1 MSNFIN
7 TLVNTLNGYLWGPI
21 MIVLCL
27 GVAIIYSVVL
37 KFPQIR
43 LFKSMVHYLTK
54 GSSSENGISSFQGFA
69 MALGGRVGVGNI
81 AGVATA
87 IFYGGPGALFWMW
100 IYALLGAA
108 SAFAESTAGQIWKTE
123 DNGEY
128 CGGPAQYIA
137 RGLRCKPLA
146 VLYALAAVLA
156 FGLTGP
162 TVQSYNI
169 ADSMRNAFNV
179 PPLVTGII
187 VAILF
192 AVIVAGGAKHDVAA
206 LKGLGA
212 SFLNHNPL
220 AAELNGLARGACTCQ
235 QLELANRKLL
245 LVEALEH
252 LGAHGSRRAQ
262 NSNRVLFHAS
272 PFKGFG
278 FCPHAE
284 QADYC
289 CQCIQER
296 GGHETRPVETKPKRN
311 APP

>member
-1 MSNFIN
+1 MQRPRGNQ
-7 TLVNTLNGYLWGPI
+7 TDNGR
-21 MIVLCL
+21 
-27 GVAIIYSVVL
+27 A
-37 KFPQIR
+37 
-43 LFKSMVHYLTK
+43 
-54 GSSSENGISSFQGFA
+54 
-69 MALGGRVGVGNI
+69 VGVGDEAVMPLDI
-81 AGVATA
+81 VGIDLGHDQRHLGIHTEGMAVVDHD
-87 IFYGGPGALFWMW
+87 GAALDGLRQQ
-100 IYALLGAA
+100 LLG
-108 SAFAESTAGQIWKTE
+108 
-123 DNGEY
+123 D
-128 CGGPAQYIA
+128 
-137 RGLRCKPLA
+137 
-146 VLYALAAVLA
+146 
-156 FGLTGP
+156 
-162 TVQSYNI
+162 
-169 ADSMRNAFNV
+169 
-179 PPLVTGII
+179 
-187 VAILF
+187 
-192 AVIVAGGAKHDVAA
+192 IVAGSAEHDVAA

-212 SFLNHNPL
+212 SFLNHDLL

-235 QLELANRKLL
+235 QLELADRELL